1 MPRSVDPEAYPFPTP
16 VPNYLLKVQAIMG
29 FDTTNWRMA
38 HDAVDIYAMSEPYN
52 VTLDGSGLLTV
63 HNCGSEENIRVG
75 DSYVLRHQVYSL
87 NGFSI
92 QNCSDVE
99 LQGVQ
104 LFSIPGESLAKAL
117 VIQLLGTTAPSRLS
131 SKLTSP
137 AGDRDGFCELGARS
151 RAKSALGCL
160 GESCFAVG
168 MGFYMGQVHNA
179 HLKDCGVRRRPGRP
193 MSITADASHFN
204 ECSGHL
210 HLEGVHM
217 EGQGDDGCNIHG
229 MFHDVRDTG
238 DGSTFE
244 LGSRPAGGISQMNI
258 GGRYEFR
265 NRNNWV
271 RTVVASD

>member
-131 SKLTSP
+131 STQP
-137 AGDRDGFCELGARS
+137 AQQAIEKVFVSRLPGLVLNLLWAVWASLVLLLGWDS
-151 RAKSALGCL
+151 TWVKST
-160 GESCFAVG
+160 
-168 MGFYMGQVHNA
+168 MH
-179 HLKDCGVRRRPGRP
+179 
-193 MSITADASHFN
+193 T
-204 ECSGHL
+204 
-210 HLEGVHM
+210 
-217 EGQGDDGCNIHG
+217 
-229 MFHDVRDTG
+229 
-238 DGSTFE
+238 
-244 LGSRPAGGISQMNI
+244 
-258 GGRYEFR
+258 
-265 NRNNWV
+265 
-271 RTVVASD
+271 